1 MDTDVSE
8 DRDERRD
15 GALRTLSVVVR
26 GGPGGGGPKDQG
38 PGTYCISGIL

>member
-1 MDTDVSE
+1 MDTDVSR

-26 GGPGGGGPKDQG
+26 GGPGGGPKEG
-38 PGTYCISGIL
+38 PGTYSV